1 MQIVQNILLATHVFG
16 LAIIVGPFIL
26 QMRKKEGFATG
37 LILTGAI
44 IQLVTG
50 LAMVGIGEAVLDR
63 DYNSIK
69 IAVKLGIALI
79 VLVGAIG
86 ARVAE
91 KKGKPVMPW
100 FHTAGGMAAINIL
113 IAVIWR

>member
-1 MQIVQNILLATHVFG
+1 MHIVQNILLATHVFG

-37 LILTGAI
+37 LVLTGAI

-50 LAMVGIGEAVLDR
+50 VAMVGIGEAVLDR

-69 IAVKLGIALI
+69 IAVKLGLAVI
-79 VLVGAIG
+79 VLIGAIG
-86 ARVAE
+86 GYLAQ
-91 KKGKPVMPW
+91 KKGRRVNPW
-100 FHTAGGMAAINIL
+100 FHTAGGTAAINVL
-113 IAVIWR
+113 VAVLWR

>member
-50 LAMVGIGEAVLDR
+50 LAMVGIGEAVLDD

-91 KKGKPVMPW
+91 KKGKPVTPW

-113 IAVIWR
+113 IAAIWR